1 MASDSVMDEP
11 IRFDAEVRQ
20 IKSMSDGS
28 FNLIINI
35 PEYNLEQAQELMG
48 WLRDMVAVAMVSV
61 DDGDKSKEYGG
72 RLK

>member
-1 MASDSVMDEP
+1 MDEP

-20 IKSMSDGS
+20 IKSMADGS

-48 WLRDMVAVAMVSV
+48 WLRDQIAVAIVRV
-61 DDGDKSKEYGG
+61 NDGKKNNTNKRFD
-72 RLK
+72 